1 MRRVMTSAVMVSVAV
16 GLLVLGLNAAA
27 KPVTS
32 RAGEIEIEADGG
44 FSPKALPKKKPAPI
58 TFNIEGKVRRLNPDP
73 ELQHPPALQELDI
86 EGDKHVTVNVK
97 GIPVCRAGKIQSTDT
112 AAARKA
118 CGPALIG
125 TGKTTVGVKFPEQ
138 KEIDVNSQLL
148 AFNGGE
154 RGGVTTLFVHA
165 YFSAPVTGAIVT
177 TVKIKK
183 IHKGRFGTL
192 SVATIPRI
200 AGDGAV
206 KSFSLT
212 LNKGVLWA
220 TCTDGKLEARGTAH
234 FEDGTK
240 LSATV
245 VKPCTPKG

>member
-1 MRRVMTSAVMVSVAV
+1 MRRYLTLALV
-16 GLLVLGLNAAA
+16 GLIAAGLSMAGNAES
-27 KPVTS
+27 VTS
-32 RAGEIEIEADGG
+32 RQGEIEIEADGG
-44 FSPKALPKKKPAPI
+44 FSPKALPKKKPVPI
-58 TFNIEGKVRRLNPDP
+58 TFNIMGKVRRINPNP
-73 ELQHPPALQELDI
+73 EERHPPALKELDI

-97 GIPVCRAGKIQSTDT
+97 GIPVCRAQQLQSTDT

-125 TGKTTVGVKFPEQ
+125 TGKTEVGVKFPEQ
-138 KEIDVNSQLL
+138 KEIAVRSELL

-154 RGGVTTLFVHA
+154 KGGVTTLFIHA
-165 YFSAPVTGAIVT
+165 YFSAPVAGAIVT

-206 KSFSLT
+206 KSFNLT
-212 LNKGVLWA
+212 LNKGVLWG

-234 FEDGTK
+234 FEDGTQ
-240 LSATV
+240 LSAAV
-245 VKPCTPKG
+245 IKPCTPKG